1 MKVEWGCN
9 PVCWWLS
16 LYFCFVCSSDEGS
29 CTGCYWWLGDAESCI
44 QEVYFVWVFTIWYS
58 LESVLWYSRVLESV
72 LPLQRLWA
80 WSHKGCFL
88 ILATWLSESAVA
100 LLCIIFILWSRWMKK
115 HPWGPGEVAGA
126 LPELDM
132 EAWALV
138 LQGRGHEGKEAGSL
152 PSMEL
157 ALGSVATAGMLSAP
171 GANGAAE
178 NTT

>member
-29 CTGCYWWLGDAESCI
+29 CTGCYWWLGDVESCI

-100 LLCIIFILWSRWMKK
+100 LLCIAFILRPRKMKQ
-115 HPWGPGEVAGA
+115 HPWHPGLGLRKKRTKWNPNSFVKLLSRNIHVLLGLIFHWPKQAQTQSYG
-126 LPELDM
+126 EL
-132 EAWALV
+132 
-138 LQGRGHEGKEAGSL
+138 
-152 PSMEL
+152 
-157 ALGSVATAGMLSAP
+157 
-171 GANGAAE
+171 
-178 NTT
+178 